1 MKIRTDF
8 VSNSSS
14 SSFVLFGAMF
24 EEEELMNKLK
34 NSPFESVRSA
44 VDECGEESIYEV
56 LDNLIS
62 DYKRYIIDGDG
73 GNVLIGIS
81 PREMKEDETLN
92 MFKQRIVD
100 FLKTLGI
107 EKKTTDIEMH
117 QGVDSDG
124 CISWDD

>member
-24 EEEELMNKLK
+24 EEEELMNMLK

-44 VDECGEESIYEV
+44 VDECGEESMYEV
-56 LDNLIS
+56 LDNLIR
-62 DYKRYIIDGDG
+62 DYKRYVIDDC
-73 GNVLIGIS
+73 GNVLIGMS
-81 PREMKEDETLN
+81 PREMKEDETLG

-100 FLKTLGI
+100 FLKTIGI
-107 EKKTTDIEMH
+107 EKKTDEIELH

>member
-34 NSPFESVRSA
+34 NSPFESVRST
-44 VDECGEESIYEV
+44 VEECGEESMYDV
-56 LDNLIS
+56 LDTLIS
-62 DYKRYIIDGDG
+62 DYKRYVIDDC
-73 GNVLIGIS
+73 GNVLIGLS
-81 PREMKEDETLN
+81 PREMKEDETLT

>member
-34 NSPFESVRSA
+34 NSPFESVKSI
-44 VDECGEESIYEV
+44 VDEYGGESIYDV
-56 LDNLIS
+56 LDALID
-62 DYKRYIIDGDG
+62 DYKRYVIDDC
-73 GNVLIGIS
+73 GNVLIGMS

-92 MFKQRIVD
+92 MFKRRIVD

-124 CISWDD
+124 CILWDD

>member
-24 EEEELMNKLK
+24 EEEELMNMLK

-44 VDECGEESIYEV
+44 VDECGEESMYEV
-56 LDNLIS
+56 LDNLIR
-62 DYKRYIIDGDG
+62 DYKHYVIDDC
-73 GNVLIGIS
+73 GNVLIGMS
-81 PREMKEDETLN
+81 PREMKEDETLG

-100 FLKTLGI
+100 FLKTIGI
-107 EKKTTDIEMH
+107 EKKTDEIEMH

>member
-1 MKIRTDF
+1 MKTRSDF

-14 SSFVLFGAMF
+14 SSFVLFGSMF

-34 NSPFESVRSA
+34 NSPFESVKSV
-44 VDECGEESIYEV
+44 VDEHGEENIYDV
-56 LDNLIS
+56 LDTLIS
-62 DYKRYIIDGDG
+62 NYKRYVMDDC
-73 GNVLIGIS
+73 GNVLIGMS

-92 MFKQRIVD
+92 MFKQRVVD

-107 EKKTTDIEMH
+107 EKKTTDIELH

-124 CISWDD
+124 SISWDE